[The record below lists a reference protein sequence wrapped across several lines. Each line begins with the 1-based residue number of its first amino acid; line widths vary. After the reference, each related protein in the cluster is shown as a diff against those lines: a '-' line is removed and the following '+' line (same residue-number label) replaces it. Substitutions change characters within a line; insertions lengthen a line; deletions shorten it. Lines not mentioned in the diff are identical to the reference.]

1 QQYDVIPT
9 TCFIIVCGLFIANV
23 GWKVN
28 LMGESEADYLDNYKA
43 SDISSN
49 SMTSKTWRRISRRV
63 MGMEVIH
70 AKVLSLLSD
79 PVAVV
84 E

>member
-1 QQYDVIPT
+1 
-9 TCFIIVCGLFIANV
+9 
-23 GWKVN
+23 
-28 LMGESEADYLDNYKA
+28 MGESEADYLDNYKA